1 MTPHT
6 SPASRLAFQSLKI
19 RAANQIKHEATIT
32 KLGYEESSMAPKV
45 RAAIPPSLYLH
56 ACGCGCSCGF
66 LGLKAFLAKR
76 GSNQGLS
83 RPTWASDQ
91 ALETVFSLFCE
102 NFASSQA
109 SVIDASWPRNCFLNL
124 SILAAGAR
132 ILAFVDHELL
142 LSQPWS
148 LLAILRTRWAAQASA
163 RGRLN
168 RRRLTSKNR
177 QRLLYGRRL

>member
-6 SPASRLAFQSLKI
+6 SPTSRLAFQFLKI

-32 KLGYEESSMAPKV
+32 KLGSEESSMAPKV
-45 RAAIPPSLYLH
+45 RAAIPPSLYIH
-56 ACGCGCSCGF
+56 ACDCGF
-66 LGLKAFLAKR
+66 LGRTVFLAKS

-102 NFASSQA
+102 NFASNQA
-109 SVIDASWPRNCFLNL
+109 SAIDASWHRNCSLNL

-132 ILAFVDHELL
+132 NLALGDFELL

-148 LLAILRTRWAAQASA
+148 LLAIFRTRWAAQASA

-168 RRRLTSKNR
+168 RRRLTSEKW